1 MWLITKSYHS
11 GLLESDGRDGGRDMG
26 EMTGV
31 IMGGME
37 FLKVL
42 CLKEFREID
51 GRDER
56 NISN

>member
-1 MWLITKSYHS
+1 
-11 GLLESDGRDGGRDMG
+11 MG
-26 EMTGV
+26 EMTGE

-51 GRDER
+51 GRDEG
-56 NISN
+56 NISNYA